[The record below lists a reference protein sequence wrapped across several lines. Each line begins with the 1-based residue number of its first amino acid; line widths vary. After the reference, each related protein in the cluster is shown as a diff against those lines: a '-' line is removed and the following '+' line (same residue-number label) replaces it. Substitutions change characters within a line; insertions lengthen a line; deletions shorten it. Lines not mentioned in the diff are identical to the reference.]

1 MIPLRL
7 KYEAE
12 KSRIVMVAVVAVI
25 FLVAAACK
33 ELYDVY
39 QKSFGKG
46 LQFLDYP
53 SGWSDSGWTD
63 CSYDDLSGRVREG
76 QREDY
81 GEEGVLRH
89 YKH

>member
-46 LQFLDYP
+46 LQFLDI
-53 SGWSDSGWTD
+53 SGWQIAVGLIVVMMICLAVSVKVSE
-63 CSYDDLSGRVREG
+63 RIMEKK
-76 QREDY
+76 EF
-81 GEEGVLRH
+81 
-89 YKH
+89 

>member
-12 KSRIVMVAVVAVI
+12 KADCYGAVVVVI

-46 LQFLDYP
+46 LRFLNTL
-53 SGWSDSGWTD
+53 SGWQIAVGLIVVMMICLAVSVKASE
-63 CSYDDLSGRVREG
+63 RIMEKK
-76 QREDY
+76 EF
-81 GEEGVLRH
+81 
-89 YKH
+89 